1 MDIILASGL
10 IILGLAAGALSGLIG
25 IGGGII
31 IIPALV
37 IFFGLSQ
44 KMAQG
49 TTLALL
55 VPPIGFLAA
64 LTYYKHGFVDIKF
77 AILIIIGFIVG
88 SLIGAKFAVKLPT
101 EILTKV
107 FAISIILIGIK
118 MLFNK

>member
-1 MDIILASGL
+1 MDIILISGL
-10 IILGLAAGALSGLIG
+10 ILLGIAAGALSGLIG

-37 IFFGLSQ
+37 FIFGLSQ

-55 VPPIGFLAA
+55 VLPVGFFAA
-64 LTYYKHGFVDIKF
+64 LTYYKHGFVDLKF
-77 AILIIIGFIVG
+77 AGLIIIGFILG
-88 SLIGAKFAVKLPT
+88 SIITAKFAVKLPT

-107 FAISIILIGIK
+107 FAVTIIIIGIR
-118 MLFNK
+118 MLFSK

>member
-1 MDIILASGL
+1 MDIILISGL
-10 IILGLAAGALSGLIG
+10 IILGLLAGALSGLIG

-37 IFFGLSQ
+37 FIFGLSQ

-64 LTYYKHGFVDIKF
+64 LTYYKHGFVDVKF
-77 AILIIIGFIVG
+77 AVIIILGFIIG
-88 SLIGAKFAVKLPT
+88 SVIGAKFAVKIPT
-101 EILTKV
+101 DVLTKI

-118 MLFNK
+118 MLFAK

>member
-1 MDIILASGL
+1 MDIILISGL
-10 IILGLAAGALSGLIG
+10 ILLGLAAGALSGLIG

-37 IFFGLSQ
+37 FIFGLSQ

-55 VPPIGFLAA
+55 VLPIGFFAA

-77 AILIIIGFIVG
+77 AALIIIGFILG
-88 SLIGAKFAVKLPT
+88 SIIGAKFAIKLPT

-107 FAISIILIGIK
+107 FAVTIILIGIK
-118 MLFNK
+118 MLFSK